1 MSETITITY
10 ETKEPQIIEVSDLQF
25 EVSWGENLVELT
37 FSTRTRLL
45 DFKDFNSCG
54 TKWKEIRYTGI
65 LNGKLVCVRLTNK
78 LGRLLFFKEISTDG
92 TMTYQTET
100 EDFEILPASYNS
112 GGIIPYQEEK
122 EEDEELKTN
131 IIFVRFAD
139 SSGKF
144 TDKTKIYPY
153 EVSRGELFESITLG
167 NIIKITQL
175 QDRYFNKTINRASYS
190 PSYSNTEVRVEGKLV
205 VNSSDVPDVIEKSEW
220 KDIRQT
226 QYMRSELTPNWVNNF
241 INKLS
246 DKNCSYHDGKLFYQI
261 DEKEVTYETIREL
274 YVKEMREEF
283 SAIEAQKKYEV
294 LQKNLETES
303 IVGCR
308 LFPNEIEAAE
318 ELRAFENVLKTEETL
333 KPLVNETLTVRNGK
347 GIYITSNNKEEK
359 NTMSEIFKNIFG
371 DMQFG
376 KLTTDKIKYSIS
388 GVAFADKNEKF
399 FVYKDNRA
407 IDVTGMIINA
417 PMFAM
422 PVAVNQIQPNDV
434 IRFKND
440 YVIVKELVED
450 GVKVVNPID
459 GDIRT
464 IIPQVNVFGFNY
476 ITKVINPFEGFT
488 NTANETNPF
497 GNIMPFMLMGDL
509 KGDKDDM
516 FKFMLMS
523 QMGNGTNMNQM
534 LPFML
539 MSDSGKDND
548 FFTMMMMTQMMGNGA
563 PFNFNA
569 NTQVNKD

>member
-37 FSTRTRLL
+37 FSTHTRLL
-45 DFKDFNSCG
+45 DVKDFNSCG

-65 LNGKLVCVRLTNK
+65 LNGKLVCVRLANR
-78 LGRLLFFKEISTDG
+78 LGRLLFFKEISIDG

-100 EDFEILPASYNS
+100 EDFEILPAS
-112 GGIIPYQEEK
+112 GKIFYQKEK

-153 EVSRGELFESITLG
+153 EVSREELFESITLG

-175 QDRYFNKTINRASYS
+175 QDRCFNKTINRASYS

-205 VNSSDVPDVIEKSEW
+205 VNSSDVPDIIEKSEW

-246 DKNCSYHDGKLFYQI
+246 DKNCGYHDGKLFYQV
-261 DEKEVTYETIREL
+261 DGREVTYEAIREL
-274 YVKEMREEF
+274 YVKEMQEEF
-283 SAIEAQKKYEV
+283 SAIEAQEKYEM
-294 LQKNLETES
+294 LQTKLETES

-308 LFPNEIEAAE
+308 LFPSELEAAE
-318 ELRAFENVLKTEETL
+318 ELRAFEKVLDADEAL
-333 KPLVNETLTVRNGK
+333 KPLINETLTVRNGK
-347 GIYITSNNKEEK
+347 GIYITNNNKEEK
-359 NTMSEIFKNIFG
+359 DTMSEIFKNVFG

-376 KLTTDKIKYSIS
+376 KLTTNKIKYSVS
-388 GVAFADKNEKF
+388 GVAFADKNDKF

-407 IDVTGMIINA
+407 IDVTGMTINA

-434 IRFKND
+434 VRFKDD

-464 IIPQVNVFGFNY
+464 IIPQVNIFGFNY
-476 ITKVINPFEGFT
+476 ITKVINPFESFA

-548 FFTMMMMTQMMGNGA
+548 FLTMMMMTQMMGNNL
-563 PFNFNA
+563 FNFNA
-569 NTQVNKD
+569 GTQANKD

>member
-1 MSETITITY
+1 MVEQVEILPYCGNNPTI
-10 ETKEPQIIEVSDLQF
+10 SF
-25 EVSWGENLVELT
+25 T
-37 FSTRTRLL
+37 FSTYASFSSQYDGIEWR
-45 DFKDFNSCG
+45 
-54 TKWKEIRYTGI
+54 EIRYTGAI
-65 LNGKLVCVRLTNK
+65 DRKPICVRLFNN
-78 LGRLLFFKEISTDG
+78 LNRLIFCKAVSMNGARTYW
-92 TMTYQTET
+92 TYQTESKNC
-100 EDFEILPASYNS
+100 EILPATL
-112 GGIIPYQEEK
+112 EEERK
-122 EEDEELKTN
+122 EEDKKVEELKTN

-153 EVSRGELFESITLG
+153 EVSQGELFEDIMLG
-167 NIIKITQL
+167 DIIKITQL
-175 QDRYFNKTINRASYS
+175 RDRCFNKIINRASYS

-205 VNSSDVPDVIEKSEW
+205 INSSDVPDVIEKSEW
-220 KDIRQT
+220 KDIYQL
-226 QYMRSELTPNWVNNF
+226 QYIRSELTFGWVTEF
-241 INKLS
+241 LNKLS
-246 DKNCSYHDGKLFYQI
+246 DKNCSYRGGKLFYQI
-261 DEKEVTYETIREL
+261 DGKEATFETIKAL
-274 YVKEMREEF
+274 YMKEMWERH
-283 SAIEAQKKYEV
+283 EA
-294 LQKNLETES
+294 LQTSLEGS
-303 IVGCR
+303 VVGCR
-308 LFPNEIEAAE
+308 LFPSEVEAAE
-318 ELRAFENVLKTEETL
+318 ELRAFKSVLNADDVL

-347 GIYITSNNKEEK
+347 DMYISSSYKEEK

-388 GVAFADKNEKF
+388 GVAFADKNDKF

-450 GVKVVNPID
+450 GVKVVNPVD

-464 IIPQVNVFGFNY
+464 IIPQVNIFGFNY

-523 QMGNGTNMNQM
+523 QMGNDTNMNQM
-534 LPFML
+534 LPFLL

-548 FFTMMMMTQMMGNGA
+548 FLTMMMMTQMMGNN

-569 NTQVNKD
+569 GAQVNKD

>member
-1 MSETITITY
+1 
-10 ETKEPQIIEVSDLQF
+10 
-25 EVSWGENLVELT
+25 
-37 FSTRTRLL
+37 
-45 DFKDFNSCG
+45 
-54 TKWKEIRYTGI
+54 
-65 LNGKLVCVRLTNK
+65 
-78 LGRLLFFKEISTDG
+78 
-92 TMTYQTET
+92 
-100 EDFEILPASYNS
+100 
-112 GGIIPYQEEK
+112 
-122 EEDEELKTN
+122 
-131 IIFVRFAD
+131 
-139 SSGKF
+139 
-144 TDKTKIYPY
+144 
-153 EVSRGELFESITLG
+153 
-167 NIIKITQL
+167 
-175 QDRYFNKTINRASYS
+175 
-190 PSYSNTEVRVEGKLV
+190 
-205 VNSSDVPDVIEKSEW
+205 
-220 KDIRQT
+220 
-226 QYMRSELTPNWVNNF
+226 
-241 INKLS
+241 
-246 DKNCSYHDGKLFYQI
+246 
-261 DEKEVTYETIREL
+261 
-274 YVKEMREEF
+274 
-283 SAIEAQKKYEV
+283 
-294 LQKNLETES
+294 
-303 IVGCR
+303 
-308 LFPNEIEAAE
+308 
-318 ELRAFENVLKTEETL
+318 
-333 KPLVNETLTVRNGK
+333 
-347 GIYITSNNKEEK
+347 
-359 NTMSEIFKNIFG
+359 MSEIFKNIFS

-548 FFTMMMMTQMMGNGA
+548 FLTMMMMTQMMGNNT

-569 NTQVNKD
+569 GTQVNKD

>member
-1 MSETITITY
+1 MVEQVEILPYCGNKPTI
-10 ETKEPQIIEVSDLQF
+10 EF
-25 EVSWGENLVELT
+25 T
-37 FSTRTRLL
+37 FSTYASFSSYSDGIEWR
-45 DFKDFNSCG
+45 
-54 TKWKEIRYTGI
+54 EIRYTSTI
-65 LNGKLVCVRLTNK
+65 DGKPVCIRLTNNWS
-78 LGRLLFFKEISTDG
+78 RLIFRKGISIDG
-92 TMTYQTET
+92 AWTYQTET
-100 EDFEILPASYNS
+100 KSFDIL
-112 GGIIPYQEEK
+112 EEERK
-122 EEDEELKTN
+122 EEDKEVKELKTN

-153 EVSRGELFESITLG
+153 EVSQGELFESITLG
-167 NIIKITQL
+167 DTIKITQL
-175 QDRYFNKTINRASYS
+175 RDRCFNKTILRSSYS

-205 VNSSDVPDVIEKSEW
+205 VNSSDVPDIIEKSEW
-220 KDIRQT
+220 KDIYQIH
-226 QYMRSELTPNWVNNF
+226 YMRSELTSGWLNNF
-241 INKLS
+241 ISKLS

-261 DEKEVTYETIREL
+261 DGREVTYETIREL
-274 YVKEMREEF
+274 YVKEMREETQKRHEELQTKL
-283 SAIEAQKKYEV
+283 EADS
-294 LQKNLETES
+294 L
-303 IVGCR
+303 VGCR
-308 LFPNEIEAAE
+308 LPLFPSETEAAE
-318 ELRAFENVLKTEETL
+318 ELRAFESVLKADEVL
-333 KPLVNETLTVRNGK
+333 KPLINETLTVRNGK
-347 GIYITSNNKEEK
+347 DMYITSSNKEEK
-359 NTMSEIFKNIFG
+359 NTMSEIFKNMFG

-388 GVAFADKNEKF
+388 GVAFADKNDKF

-440 YVIVKELVED
+440 YVIVKELVDD

-464 IIPQVNVFGFNY
+464 IIPQVNIFGFNY

-548 FFTMMMMTQMMGNGA
+548 FLTMMMMTQMMGNN

-569 NTQVNKD
+569 GAQVNKD

>member
-1 MSETITITY
+1 MSETIAITY

-37 FSTRTRLL
+37 FSTHTRLL
-45 DFKDFNSCG
+45 DVKDFNSCG

-65 LNGKLVCVRLTNK
+65 LNGKLVCVRLANR
-78 LGRLLFFKEISTDG
+78 LGRLLFFKEISIDG

-100 EDFEILPASYNS
+100 EDFEILPAS
-112 GGIIPYQEEK
+112 GKIFYQKEK

-153 EVSRGELFESITLG
+153 EVSREELFESITLG

-175 QDRYFNKTINRASYS
+175 QDRCFNKTINRASYS

-205 VNSSDVPDVIEKSEW
+205 VNSSDVPDIIEKSEW

-246 DKNCSYHDGKLFYQI
+246 DKNCSYHDGKLFYQV
-261 DEKEVTYETIREL
+261 DGREVTYEAIREL
-274 YVKEMREEF
+274 YVKEMQEEF
-283 SAIEAQKKYEV
+283 SAIEAQEKYEM
-294 LQKNLETES
+294 LQTKLETES
-303 IVGCR
+303 IIGHR
-308 LFPNEIEAAE
+308 LFPSELEAAE
-318 ELRAFENVLKTEETL
+318 ELRAFEKVLDADEAL
-333 KPLVNETLTVRNGK
+333 KPLINETLTVRNGK
-347 GIYITSNNKEEK
+347 GIYITNNNKEEK
-359 NTMSEIFKNIFG
+359 DTMSEIFKNVFG

-376 KLTTDKIKYSIS
+376 KLTTNKIKYSVS
-388 GVAFADKNEKF
+388 GVAFADKNDKF

-407 IDVTGMIINA
+407 IDVTGMTINA

-434 IRFKND
+434 VRFKDD

-464 IIPQVNVFGFNY
+464 IIPRVNIFGFNY
-476 ITKVINPFEGFT
+476 ITKVINPFESFA

-548 FFTMMMMTQMMGNGA
+548 FLTMMMMTQMMGNNL
-563 PFNFNA
+563 FNFNA
-569 NTQVNKD
+569 GTQANKD

>member
-10 ETKEPQIIEVSDLQF
+10 ETKEPQIIEISDLQF
-25 EVSWGENLVELT
+25 EVSWCENLAELT

-45 DFKDFNSCG
+45 DFKDFNNCG

-65 LNGKLVCVRLTNK
+65 LNGKLVCVRLTNR
-78 LGRLLFFKEISTDG
+78 LGRLLFFKEISIDG

-100 EDFEILPASYNS
+100 EDFEILPAS
-112 GGIIPYQEEK
+112 GKIFYQEEK

-153 EVSRGELFESITLG
+153 EVSRGELFESIALG

-175 QDRYFNKTINRASYS
+175 QDRCFNKTINRASYS

-205 VNSSDVPDVIEKSEW
+205 VNSSDVPDIIEKSEW

-226 QYMRSELTPNWVNNF
+226 QYIRSELTPNWVNNF

-246 DKNCSYHDGKLFYQI
+246 DKNCSYHDGKLFYQV
-261 DEKEVTYETIREL
+261 DGREVTYEAIREL
-274 YVKEMREEF
+274 YVKEMQEEF
-283 SAIEAQKKYEV
+283 SAIEAQKKYEM
-294 LQKNLETES
+294 LQTKLETES
-303 IVGCR
+303 IVGHR
-308 LFPNEIEAAE
+308 LFPSELEAAE
-318 ELRAFENVLKTEETL
+318 ELRAFENVLDADEAL
-333 KPLVNETLTVRNGK
+333 KPLINETLTVRNGK
-347 GIYITSNNKEEK
+347 DMYITNNNKEEK
-359 NTMSEIFKNIFG
+359 DTMSEIFKNVFG

-376 KLTTDKIKYSIS
+376 KLTTNKIKYSVS
-388 GVAFADKNEKF
+388 GVAFADKNDKF

-407 IDVTGMIINA
+407 IDVTGMTINA

-434 IRFKND
+434 VRFKDD

-464 IIPQVNVFGFNY
+464 IIPQVNIFGFNY
-476 ITKVINPFEGFT
+476 ITKVINPFESFA

-548 FFTMMMMTQMMGNGA
+548 FLTMMMMTQMMGNNN

-569 NTQVNKD
+569 GVQANKD